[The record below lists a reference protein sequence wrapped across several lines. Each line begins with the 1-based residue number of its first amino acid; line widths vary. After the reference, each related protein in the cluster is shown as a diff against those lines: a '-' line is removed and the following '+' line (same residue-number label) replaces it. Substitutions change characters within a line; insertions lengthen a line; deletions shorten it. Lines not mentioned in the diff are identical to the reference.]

1 MKRVDYLSLRQD
13 VSEGGGLAI
22 HFARTSFFFWG
33 GRAKTVRSG
42 RGRLD
47 GRTGLAMDVR
57 SVIDVSLIR
66 NANEAKGKE
75 KEGIRSL
82 DSNLK
87 GEGGGGVSLK
97 LWKSTVHTYIR
108 AMVNICMQ
116 VCMYHFPFFRLF
128 DPAPSESRGTLP
140 GLA

>member
-1 MKRVDYLSLRQD
+1 MKRVDYLSLGLGISFRLD
-13 VSEGGGLAI
+13 ELLFLGGE
-22 HFARTSFFFWG
+22 

-108 AMVNICMQ
+108 AMVYICM
-116 VCMYHFPFFRLF
+116 
-128 DPAPSESRGTLP
+128 
-140 GLA
+140 